1 MQLGL
6 SATGSIEAVSR
17 TSSQKLDQSRAS
29 KAAREFEGI
38 LLSSMLSQLAEAF
51 EVPGAEGQDSA
62 SESIRGLGLQQLGQV
77 WSEAGGIGLAGMIL
91 RQIKPETEPH
101 GSDGVSSSVV
111 APKDRRQEN
120 ARAD

>member
-6 SATGSIEAVSR
+6 PGTGSIEVVTR
-17 TSSQKLDQSRAS
+17 IGSQDLDQSRAS

-51 EVPGAEGQDSA
+51 EVPGAEGQDST

-77 WSEAGGIGLAGMIL
+77 WSEAGGIGLARMIL
-91 RQIKPETEPH
+91 RQIKPEAEPH
-101 GSDGVSSSVV
+101 GTNEVSSSVA
-111 APKDRRQEN
+111 APKDFR
-120 ARAD
+120 